1 MLAGDVGGT
10 PLVETDAAH
19 NLQSAPLS
27 LPGSRLQPR
36 PMSDSESSD
45 TTAIEEVAGE
55 QLGVDRWDRPAIFR
69 ESADAATDNGLPYWM
84 VLCLSGAIATLGLA
98 LDSSAVVIGAM
109 LVAPLLAPVLGLAL
123 SLAVGDGRLAIQT
136 GAVVV
141 GSTFAVVTVGAVLT
155 LLLPFQTITLEISAR
170 TRPTTLDLAIAIF
183 SGLVGAVVTVA
194 RGSRLSAAIPG
205 VAISVALIPPLAVAG
220 FGIGIGWNGDLIR
233 GSMLLYGANL
243 AGIVLSGMAVF
254 LAVGMHRR
262 DVVEA
267 ARQWRDGVE
276 PHGLAAYVD
285 RSRWVRSIGV
295 FSSARARIG
304 LVAAFAIALG
314 FPLSETLGQIARE
327 ARVERSIE
335 QVARAL
341 FSVEGRVS
349 ILNREVVYGADR
361 TRAFLRVAT
370 AQWLGEEVAREFEER
385 ASSLAGEPVR
395 LTLEQIPAG
404 GEDVEELA
412 ALLGGVAAPD
422 RSAPPRASLAMP
434 ELANLTSERL
444 RGLLTAVVLPD
455 SAYLVRAEM
464 LAGSGGGVL
473 LRGTYLADEPLPPEA
488 EQMLRR
494 QIAISLGLAEADV
507 RLVHVGTALRP
518 LTGEPEDSTVLREVA
533 DLLEGNGLAVEILAP
548 TQEDGGAGEEAR
560 RWLAEQGVAAD
571 RIRVRPDSSSGARL
585 RIVPA
590 GGAG

>member
-1 MLAGDVGGT
+1 
-10 PLVETDAAH
+10 
-19 NLQSAPLS
+19 
-27 LPGSRLQPR
+27 
-36 PMSDSESSD
+36 MSNSESSD

-84 VLCLSGAIATLGLA
+84 VLSLSGAIATLGLA

-141 GSTFAVVTVGAVLT
+141 GSTLAVVTVGAVLT

-220 FGIGIGWNGDLIR
+220 FGIGIGWNAELIR

-267 ARQWRDGVE
+267 ARQWREGVE

-327 ARVERSIE
+327 ARVERAIE
-335 QVARAL
+335 QVASAL

-370 AQWLGEEVAREFEER
+370 VEWLGEEVAREFEER

-422 RSAPPRASLAMP
+422 RPAPPRASLAMP

-464 LAGSGGGVL
+464 LAGSGGGVVV
-473 LRGTYLADEPLPPEA
+473 RGTYLADEPLPPEA
-488 EQMLRR
+488 DQMLRR
-494 QIAISLGLAEADV
+494 QIATSLGLAEADV
-507 RLVHVGTALRP
+507 RLEHVGTALRP
-518 LTGEPEDSTVLREVA
+518 LTGESEDSTVLREVA

-548 TQEDGGAGEEAR
+548 TQEEGGAGDGAR

-571 RIRVRPDSSSGARL
+571 RIRVRPDSSSGVRL

-590 GGAG
+590 GGAP

>member
-1 MLAGDVGGT
+1 
-10 PLVETDAAH
+10 
-19 NLQSAPLS
+19 
-27 LPGSRLQPR
+27 
-36 PMSDSESSD
+36 MSNSESSD

-84 VLCLSGAIATLGLA
+84 VLSLSGAIATLGLA

-141 GSTFAVVTVGAVLT
+141 GSTLAVVTVGAVLT

-220 FGIGIGWNGDLIR
+220 FGIGIGWNAELIR

-267 ARQWRDGVE
+267 ARQWREGVE

-327 ARVERSIE
+327 ARVERAIE
-335 QVARAL
+335 QVASAL

-370 AQWLGEEVAREFEER
+370 VEWLGEEVGREFEER

-422 RSAPPRASLAMP
+422 RPAPPRASLAMP

-464 LAGSGGGVL
+464 LAGSGGGVVV
-473 LRGTYLADEPLPPEA
+473 RGTYLADEPLPPEA
-488 EQMLRR
+488 DQMLRR
-494 QIAISLGLAEADV
+494 QIATSLGLAEADV
-507 RLVHVGTALRP
+507 RLEHVGTALRP
-518 LTGEPEDSTVLREVA
+518 LTGESEDSTVLREVA

-548 TQEDGGAGEEAR
+548 TQEEGGAGDGAR

-571 RIRVRPDSSSGARL
+571 RIRVRPDSSSGVRL

-590 GGAG
+590 GGAP